1 VRTKL
6 FVRERNGDVVGEL
19 SDFTQFDM
27 IIRRRDVG
35 SWSVQV
41 PIEEPLAD
49 VLITP
54 STGIV
59 VERDGEVILS
69 GPMAEVNRFWS
80 DQTDHYIITGLSD
93 DVVLFDRL
101 VFPHPTDFGAAA
113 YDVFTGKAEAA
124 MRHYVQLNAINRTQ
138 AGVPSIALAP
148 GDQGRGVSVT
158 GRGRFQV
165 LGELLQ
171 SLAISGGEMNFSV
184 VDMTFDVSMP
194 VDRTGDAV
202 FSVESGN
209 LVEFSY
215 SKKAPKATNM
225 IVGGGGELTDRKFLL
240 GFNAVENDRWGRRIE
255 VFRDRRDTVDTQEM
269 LQTLQE
275 ELSSQAEENAVSL
288 RPIDVPGREYGTDYE
303 VNDLVTVEGIEA
315 RIAEVRITLDEN
327 GETISPSVA
336 SSSTVAAQSILR
348 SFDAIRTLQRQVRD
362 LQRML

>member
-1 VRTKL
+1 
-6 FVRERNGDVVGEL
+6 
-19 SDFTQFDM
+19 
-27 IIRRRDVG
+27 
-35 SWSVQV
+35 
-41 PIEEPLAD
+41 
-49 VLITP
+49 
-54 STGIV
+54 
-59 VERDGEVILS
+59 
-69 GPMAEVNRFWS
+69 
-80 DQTDHYIITGLSD
+80 
-93 DVVLFDRL
+93 
-101 VFPHPTDFGAAA
+101 
-113 YDVFTGKAEAA
+113 
-124 MRHYVQLNAINRTQ
+124 
-138 AGVPSIALAP
+138 
-148 GDQGRGVSVT
+148 VSVT

>member
-1 VRTKL
+1 
-6 FVRERNGDVVGEL
+6 
-19 SDFTQFDM
+19 
-27 IIRRRDVG
+27 
-35 SWSVQV
+35 
-41 PIEEPLAD
+41 
-49 VLITP
+49 
-54 STGIV
+54 
-59 VERDGEVILS
+59 
-69 GPMAEVNRFWS
+69 
-80 DQTDHYIITGLSD
+80 
-93 DVVLFDRL
+93 
-101 VFPHPTDFGAAA
+101 
-113 YDVFTGKAEAA
+113 
-124 MRHYVQLNAINRTQ
+124 
-138 AGVPSIALAP
+138 
-148 GDQGRGVSVT
+148 
-158 GRGRFQV
+158 